1 MQIRSCFPEMFDFLM
16 MDLPYIHIYI
26 YIYISLSPSVVGKS
40 ITVHLLPDGAL
51 YFFDGYPAAKLV
63 NGLYGC

>member
-26 YIYISLSPSVVGKS
+26 SLSLSLS
-40 ITVHLLPDGAL
+40 LSLRRRQID
-51 YFFDGYPAAKLV
+51 
-63 NGLYGC
+63 